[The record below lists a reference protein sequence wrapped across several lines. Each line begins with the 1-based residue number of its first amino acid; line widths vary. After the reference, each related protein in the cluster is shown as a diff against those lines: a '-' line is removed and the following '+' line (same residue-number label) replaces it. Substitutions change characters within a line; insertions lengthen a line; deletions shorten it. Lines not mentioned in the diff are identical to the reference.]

1 MAKTAFAFDQKMIDI
16 LFYYGKYSS
25 IWQVFQ
31 GGSHGE
37 KLFQKSNKR

>member
-1 MAKTAFAFDQKMIDI
+1 MAITAFTFDQKMIDI

-31 GGSHGE
+31 GRSHS
-37 KLFQKSNKR
+37 KNLFQKSNKY